1 MTVPADVVAAES
13 RAWVWVPPNSVKVET
28 DEYLLVRM
36 PEWFAIPLELLR
48 LDPRRP
54 ADAVVDEML
63 GKARAFGQP
72 FVNCWVKLHN
82 DPTLDQVFLDRGG
95 VLDETLDVLALDL
108 GDGLPD
114 LGPIG
119 HVELRWALDIAT
131 MRDSMHVGAE
141 VFGDAMPPEREIAE
155 ETDRALKDFEAG
167 SGSVVAYL
175 DGVPV
180 GSGGL
185 SLVNGVAR
193 LWGGAVRE
201 DARGRGAYR
210 AILDA
215 RLRRGA
221 ARGAHM
227 ALVTGRVQ
235 TSGPILRRAGFE
247 RYGEERSYRVPLR

>member
-13 RAWVWVPPNSVKVET
+13 RAWIWVPPNSTKVET

-36 PEWFAIPLELLR
+36 PGWFSIPLELLR
-48 LDPRRP
+48 FEPQRP
-54 ADAVVDEML
+54 ADEVVDEML
-63 GKARAFGQP
+63 EKARVFGQP

-82 DPTLDQVFLDRGG
+82 DPSLDAVFRARGG
-95 VLDETLDVLALDL
+95 ELDETLDVLALDL
-108 GDGLPD
+108 TDGLPD
-114 LGPIG
+114 VGPIG
-119 HVELRWALDIAT
+119 HLELRWAYDLAT
-131 MRDSMHVGAE
+131 MRDNLQVSAD
-141 VFGDAMPPEREIAE
+141 VFGDSMPPEEEIAE
-155 ETDRALKDFEAG
+155 EVERAQKDFAVG

-201 DARGRGAYR
+201 EARSRGAYR
-210 AILDA
+210 ALLDA
-215 RLRRGA
+215 RLKRGA
-221 ARGAHM
+221 SRGAHM

-235 TSGPILRRAGFE
+235 TSGPILRRVGFE
-247 RYGEERSYRVPLR
+247 RYGEERSYRVPLV

>member
-1 MTVPADVVAAES
+1 MSVPPDVVAAES
-13 RAWVWVPPNSVKVET
+13 RAWVWVPPNATRVET

-48 LDPRRP
+48 FDPERP
-54 ADAVVDEML
+54 AEVVVDEML
-63 GKARAFGQP
+63 TRARAFDQP

-82 DPTLDQVFLDRGG
+82 DPGLDEVFSARGG
-95 VLDETLDVLALDL
+95 ELDETLDVLALDL
-108 GDGLPD
+108 ADGLPD

-119 HVELRWALDIAT
+119 HLELRWALDVAT
-131 MRDSMHVGAE
+131 MRDNLQVSAD
-141 VFGDAMPPEREIAE
+141 VFGDSMPPADEIAE
-155 ETDRALKDFEAG
+155 ETQRALKDFEVG

-180 GSGGL
+180 GSGGI

-201 DARGRGAYR
+201 EARGQGAYR

-215 RLRRGA
+215 RLRRA
-221 ARGAHM
+221 ASRGAHM

-247 RYGEERSYRVPLR
+247 RYGEERSYRVPLG